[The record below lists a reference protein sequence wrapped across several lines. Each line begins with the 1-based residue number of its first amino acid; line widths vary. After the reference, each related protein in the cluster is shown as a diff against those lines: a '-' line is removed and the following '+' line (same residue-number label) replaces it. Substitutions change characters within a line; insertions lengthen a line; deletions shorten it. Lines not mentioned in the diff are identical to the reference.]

1 MHRVGATVAG
11 MDAVQRFTRVAAV
24 PEKRLNLDHA
34 ALALAAGADRDLD
47 VDRWLAELDRL
58 AAGVDGVDGLRRRL
72 FRELGYR
79 GNTSDYHD
87 PANSLLHQV
96 IQRRVGIPIS
106 LSVLTMEVGRRAGVR
121 LEGVGMPGHFLVRL
135 PGTATY
141 LDPFH
146 GGELLDERG
155 CEARFRAATGAGAQ
169 VAFDNHLLATAT
181 KREILARMLA
191 NLRAVYL
198 ARGAVADLEWVLRM
212 RLALPD
218 APASHISELGRVLT
232 LQGKFLQGA
241 ATLERDAG
249 DHPHLAQPLQ
259 ATARALRARLN

>member
-1 MHRVGATVAG
+1 MEPVERFAELVRMPEAHLDLGEAALTIAAAG
-11 MDAVQRFTRVAAV
+11 EPGLAV
-24 PEKRLNLDHA
+24 P
-34 ALALAAGADRDLD
+34 
-47 VDRWLAELDRL
+47 RWLGELDRL
-58 AAGVDGVDGLRRRL
+58 AEGLDGLADLRRRL
-72 FRELGYR
+72 FEELGYT
-79 GNTSDYHD
+79 GNTDNYYD
-87 PANSLLHQV
+87 PSNSFLHRV
-96 IQRRVGIPIS
+96 IERRVGIPIT
-106 LSVLTMEVGRRAGVR
+106 LSVLVIEVGRRAGVE
-121 LEGVGMPGHFLVRL
+121 LEGVGMPGHFLLRL
-135 PGTATY
+135 PRTDVY
-141 LDPFH
+141 VDPFH

-169 VAFDNHLLATAT
+169 VAFDSHLLATAT